1 VKIKES
7 KTKKSIPTF
16 ELFSQYMDFKSSFF
30 NLLAPV
36 IRALEDNPTI
46 TKLQLCEDLLNR
58 VSNSLLKN
66 ESVRTEE
73 LLLFVYTIIQRGV
86 QMAVKVQIN
95 DERQERDYGQKKKD
109 IFART
114 NHQYKEITY
123 SVDMKWKKTG

>member
-1 VKIKES
+1 MKIKES

>member
-7 KTKKSIPTF
+7 KSKKSIPTF

-30 NLLAPV
+30 NLLAPI

-46 TKLQLCEDLLNR
+46 TKLQLCEELLNR
-58 VSNSLLKN
+58 VSNTLLKN

-95 DERQERDYGQKKKD
+95 DERQERDYGEKKKD
-109 IFART
+109 VFTRT
-114 NHQYKEITY
+114 KKQYKEITY
-123 SVDMKWKKTG
+123 SIDMKWKKTG

>member
-109 IFART
+109 VFART
-114 NHQYKEITY
+114 KHQYKEITY